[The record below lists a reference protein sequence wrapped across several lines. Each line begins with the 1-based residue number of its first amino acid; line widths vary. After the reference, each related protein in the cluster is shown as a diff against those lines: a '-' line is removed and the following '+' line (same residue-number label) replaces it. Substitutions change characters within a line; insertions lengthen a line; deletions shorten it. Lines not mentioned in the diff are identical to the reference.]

1 MKILIVYANPNPKS
15 FCHAIL
21 EQVTQGLKDAGHT
34 IEIVDL
40 YAIKFDPMLKIRDYP
55 NWIDENTPADMLKN
69 MILENTGGGLK
80 RFVMEKWLRNKD
92 MPYIARLVKKLH
104 PRDVLEQQK
113 KIAQA
118 QGLVIIAPVWFVG
131 FPAILKGWIERVF
144 TYGFAFSLTREGWAG
159 DIKGRVPLFKHEK
172 ALIIS
177 TTLFDREAYQNGL
190 GDAMKQLIDD
200 YGFRYPGINQV
211 EHVYFYS
218 VSAVGSEIRKSYL
231 KEAYRLGKEFSIS
244 TEGVYHIR

>member
-1 MKILIVYANPNPKS
+1 MKILIVYANPNPRS

-21 EQVTQGLKDAGHT
+21 EQVTQGLKASGHT

-40 YAIKFDPMLKIRDYP
+40 YAIKFDPVLKILDYP
-55 NWIDENTPADMLKN
+55 NWIDENTPVDMLKN

-92 MPYIARLVKKLH
+92 MSYIAKLVKNLR
-104 PRDVLEQQK
+104 PRDVLEQQH
-113 KIAQA
+113 KIANA
-118 QGLVIIAPVWFVG
+118 QGLIVIAPVWFVG

-159 DIKGRVPLFKHEK
+159 DIKGRVPLFTHEK

-177 TTLFDREAYQNGL
+177 TTLFDREAYRTGL

-200 YGFRYPGINQV
+200 YGFRYPGIKQV

-218 VSAVGSEIRKSYL
+218 VSAVGKEIRRNYL
-231 KEAYRLGKEFSIS
+231 QEAYRLGKEFSLS
-244 TEGVYHIR
+244 TEGV